1 MRIAAIDLFGTVLT
15 YAHGN
20 SVMYGGRAAQADRV
34 RTVAEAAGP
43 GAFIIIDIILPPPYP
58 AGHRVADVC

>member
-1 MRIAAIDLFGTVLT
+1 MLT

-20 SVMYGGRAAQADRV
+20 SVMYGGRAAQADRI

-43 GAFIIIDIILPPPYP
+43 GAFIIVDIILPPPYP
-58 AGHRVADVC
+58 AGHRVADVW